1 MTTIN
6 LTPIIQAILALLAA
20 LVTYRLIPWIKA
32 RTTAAQQG
40 NIRAAVRVFVFAAE
54 QLYGAGKGKEKMQYV
69 CDRLREQGFDVDVD
83 EIEAA
88 VGEYINHG
96 LSFTETVE
104 GEAEIED
111 DYELPPLEEWPLE
124 MIVDFCRLNGIPHA
138 GCETKEEY
146 INTIVGAAKPV
157 QECGQKDYCE
167 LDDVGNM
174 IPEKPPNERP
184 QVIEDDTEE
193 PESTPEAEG

>member
-1 MTTIN
+1 MNIN

-32 RTTAAQQG
+32 RTTASQQA
-40 NIRAAVRVFVFAAE
+40 NMRALYKVLVFAAE
-54 QLYGAGKGKEKMQYV
+54 QLYGAGNGKQKLEYV
-69 CDRLREQGFDVDVD
+69 KDWLEEHGYDVNVA

-96 LSFTETVE
+96 LSFTETIE
-104 GEAEIED
+104 STAEIDD

-146 INTIVGAAKPV
+146 INAIVGAAKPV

-167 LDDVGNM
+167 LDDEGNM